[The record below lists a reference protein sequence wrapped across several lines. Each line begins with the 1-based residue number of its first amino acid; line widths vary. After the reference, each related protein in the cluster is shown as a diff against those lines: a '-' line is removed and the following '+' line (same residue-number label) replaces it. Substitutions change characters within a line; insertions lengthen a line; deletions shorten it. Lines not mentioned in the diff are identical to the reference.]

1 MPSSALTK
9 FRATHTGAMVLKSH
23 AGTSSAACA
32 DQPFVDQTCL
42 KAAIALAVGCWE
54 GYIEGALREFV
65 SRTRVQ
71 AHRKAWGLIAQFE
84 TIVDKMAADLNTPSW
99 EKARELLMTA
109 TGMDPYSSWIWAPK
123 FTNQTDTKV
132 FFDGIMSVRHA
143 FAHGFSIPANVPGLA
158 VPGMLDMAYVD
169 DALSCLE
176 FFARTTDELLEHELT
191 HRHGCH
197 SGWN

>member
-1 MPSSALTK
+1 MPSSALAK
-9 FRATHTGAMVLKSH
+9 FHAAHIGAIVLKSH
-23 AGTSSAACA
+23 AGTPSAACS
-32 DQPFVDQTCL
+32 DQAFVDQTCF
-42 KAAIALAVGCWE
+42 KATIALAVGCWE

-84 TIVDKMAADLNTPSW
+84 TIVDKMAADLNTPNW
-99 EKARELLMTA
+99 DKARELLITA

-123 FTNQTDTKV
+123 FTNQTDTKL

-158 VPGMLDMAYVD
+158 VPGALDMSYVD
-169 DALSCLE
+169 AALNCLE
-176 FFARTTDELLEHELT
+176 FFATKTDDLLEYELT